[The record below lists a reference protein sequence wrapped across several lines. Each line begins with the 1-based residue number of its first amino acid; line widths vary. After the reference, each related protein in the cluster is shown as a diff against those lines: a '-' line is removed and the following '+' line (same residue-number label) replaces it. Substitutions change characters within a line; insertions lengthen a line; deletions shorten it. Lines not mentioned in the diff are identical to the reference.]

1 MHLIRGVEQ
10 EDDQEKD
17 VPQLPA
23 PGYARV
29 AGEVHVVTELRDDP
43 LPPIAACG
51 ARLRGAELWRRRPGG
66 RLRPGCFGGEA
77 VAVAVRARREDQ

>member
-10 EDDQEKD
+10 EDDREED

-23 PGYARV
+23 PGYARL
-29 AGEVHVVTELRDDP
+29 AGDVHVVSVLRDR

-51 ARLRGAELWRRRPGG
+51 ARLHGAEMWRRRPDG
-66 RLRPGCFGGEA
+66 RLCPGCFGGEA
-77 VAVAVRARREDQ
+77 VAVAVRAQREGR

>member
-1 MHLIRGVEQ
+1 MHLIHGVEQ
-10 EDDQEKD
+10 QDDREED

-29 AGEVHVVTELRDDP
+29 AGNVHVVGELRDP

-51 ARLRGAELWRRRPGG
+51 ARLRDAELWRRRPDG
-66 RLRPGCFGGEA
+66 RLCPGCFGGEA
-77 VAVAVRARREDQ
+77 VAAALPRPAR